1 MTKGGKMQIT
11 NIHEAK
17 ATLSELI
24 RKAIAGEEVIIARAN
39 EPLVR
44 LEPVIRDTRPRAGG
58 QWAGQIRYS
67 DDFEAADPEFE
78 REFYDG
84 PVLPSGSV

>member
-1 MTKGGKMQIT
+1 MQIT

-44 LEPVIRDTRPRAGG
+44 LEPVIRDTRPRTGG
-58 QWAGQIRYS
+58 QWAGKVKYS
-67 DDFEAADPEFE
+67 DDFEDNDPEFE
-78 REFYDG
+78 REFYEG
-84 PVLPSGSV
+84 PVLPPGSV